1 MTEKSPRKGTPR
13 PHLRGLTKHT
23 RPASGTPAGGAGIGG
38 PANGA
43 GRAPGIGPTSAEVL
57 SGRARNQMISDLAM
71 KRVDLAFAAL
81 DLVLADPAHPQAFA
95 VAKYIIDRIAGT
107 PAASVTVTEDTPSV
121 VYFRWASEAESTRS

>member
-71 KRVDLAFAAL
+71 KRVDQAFAVIDA
-81 DLVLADPAHPQAFA
+81 VLANDAHPQAFA
-95 VAKYIIDRIAGT
+95 AAKYIIDRIGGT
-107 PAASVTVTEDTPSV
+107 PSVSVTVAEESPSV
-121 VYFRWASEAESTRS
+121 VTFRWMPEEEPTLA

>member
-1 MTEKSPRKGTPR
+1 MTEKSPHKGTPR

-57 SGRARNQMISDLAM
+57 SGRARNQMIADQAFA
-71 KRVDLAFAAL
+71 RVDQAFAMI
-81 DLVLADPAHPQAFA
+81 DLVLADATHPQGFA
-95 VAKYIIDRIAGT
+95 AAKYVIDRIAGT
-107 PAASVTVTEDTPSV
+107 PSASVTIAEESPSTVT
-121 VYFRWASEAESTRS
+121 YRWMPEEEPTRS

>member
-1 MTEKSPRKGTPR
+1 MAEKSPRKGTPR

-71 KRVDLAFAAL
+71 KRVD
-81 DLVLADPAHPQAFA
+81 QAFA
-95 VAKYIIDRIAGT
+95 VIDAVLADTTHPQGFAAAKYIIDRIAGT
-107 PAASVTVTEDTPSV
+107 PAASVAVTEESPSV
-121 VYFRWASEAESTRS
+121 VTFRWMPEEEPTRA